1 MPNEKQ
7 LSFTL
12 HGADGDNNN
21 FETACNAESE
31 RSQYYKIQILRMNY
45 QSIHHGIDNPLPPFE
60 LALYVED
67 RPGRFDM
74 SLLIETTL
82 AVIVVISAIKIIGA
96 SSALGAGWL
105 IIPCIL
111 IFAAFIPTVLKKRK
125 FPKFGFNIRQ
135 MKDSLIVLGWACVV
149 LFPLTLGGLWVLKSY
164 ELKPPLLPVL
174 SQRQDWVYWLFYQFM
189 CVALSEEVFF
199 RGYVQSNILRLTT
212 PVMDKMPRLQQW
224 TSIVI
229 SAACFT
235 VAHIIT
241 QGQIISVLIFLPGL
255 VLGWLFI
262 RTRSLLAPIL
272 FHGLANVCYLV
283 MAIVLT

>member
-1 MPNEKQ
+1 
-7 LSFTL
+7 
-12 HGADGDNNN
+12 
-21 FETACNAESE
+21 
-31 RSQYYKIQILRMNY
+31 MNY
-45 QSIHHGIDNPLPPFE
+45 QSINHVIANPLPPFE
-60 LALYVED
+60 PALYVED
-67 RPGRFDM
+67 KPGRFDI

-82 AVIVVISAIKIIGA
+82 AIIVAISAIKFIGA

-105 IIPCIL
+105 ITPCIL
-111 IFAAFIPTVLKKRK
+111 IFAAFIPTALKKRK
-125 FPKFGFNIRQ
+125 FPKFGFDMRQ
-135 MKDSLIVLGWACVV
+135 MKDSLVVLGWTCVV

-174 SQRQDWVYWLFYQFM
+174 SQRQNWMYWLFYQFM
-189 CVALSEEVFF
+189 YVALSEEVFF

-212 PVMDKMPRLQQW
+212 PLMGKLPRLQQW
-224 TSIVI
+224 ISIAI

-235 VAHIIT
+235 IAHIIT
-241 QGQIISVLIFLPGL
+241 QGQMISVLIFLPGL

-272 FHGLANVCYLV
+272 FHGLANVCYLA